1 MGKFS
6 DYFSRRSSDRGE
18 EDSNYDYYED
28 THNENGDIPQ
38 GSGIFSEN
46 LLRIRFLRARTI
58 IRRRAARVF
67 PLFLRKTQTVVS
79 RSNS

>member
-28 THNENGDIPQ
+28 THNENGDYTARLRNFQ
-38 GSGIFSEN
+38 RESSQNTFSARSDNYSSEGGARFSAFSSEN
-46 LLRIRFLRARTI
+46 
-58 IRRRAARVF
+58 
-67 PLFLRKTQTVVS
+67 S
-79 RSNS
+79 NRSQPQQQ

>member
-28 THNENGDIPQ
+28 THNENGDYTARLRNFQ
-38 GSGIFSEN
+38 RESSQNTFS
-46 LLRIRFLRARTI
+46 ARSDNYSSV
-58 IRRRAARVF
+58 AARVF

>member
-28 THNENGDIPQ
+28 THNENGDYTARLRNFQ
-38 GSGIFSEN
+38 RESSQNTFS
-46 LLRIRFLRARTI
+46 ARSDNYS
-58 IRRRAARVF
+58 AARVF